1 MFESVIAYGEKL
13 DWNYWTLIYLCNFR
27 NKPYN
32 WFVSST
38 TFPNHL
44 FISVFHHILSTKPV
58 WFLITIHTS
67 QTVCNQCNQNNGII
81 FSSLPS
87 FISYSC
93 HINTWLNRWKPG
105 FVALRRFLSSISFN
119 IIKCQIYLI
128 KMVLVKNFCLQL
140 TKTEKK
146 GPFIYFELNWPSFVW
161 VTYL

>member
-1 MFESVIAYGEKL
+1 MYESVIAYGEIL
-13 DWNYWTLIYLCNFR
+13 DWNYWPLIYLCNVR

-44 FISVFHHILSTKPV
+44 LIAVFHHILSTKPV
-58 WFLITIHTS
+58 WFLITVHTS
-67 QTVCNQCNQNNGII
+67 QSACNQCNQNNSII

-105 FVALRRFLSSISFN
+105 FVALQRFLFVYFFFRENDLFKNIMILLSF
-119 IIKCQIYLI
+119 I
-128 KMVLVKNFCLQL
+128 VL
-140 TKTEKK
+140 
-146 GPFIYFELNWPSFVW
+146 FVD
-161 VTYL
+161 